1 MIYELV
7 LWQEGDPETLGYFNT
22 PDKAN
27 AAREDAE
34 QYFLYEDT
42 IFQNSKE
49 NGHVAFTIIK
59 HITGLQPFARAEIRR
74 GKAMKA
80 MKKRGQE

>member
-22 PDKAN
+22 LDEAN

-34 QYFLYEDT
+34 QYFFCDDMV
-42 IFQNSKE
+42 FQNRKMD
-49 NGHVAFTIIK
+49 GYYAFTIIK
-59 HITGLQPFARAEIRR
+59 HVTGLQEFARAEIRR
-74 GKAMKA
+74 GKAKKA
-80 MKKRGQE
+80 MEKRG